1 MTDIQYDASALF
13 DIMPSF
19 WRSYPDRQVLET
31 VYGAY
36 LRLADADYASLFTDD
51 DNKDLFSLQGTR
63 YQPLHYQVF
72 DAWET
77 LSAPHNHL
85 HHTEAW
91 PDAVALVHTLKV
103 PGVALGTRNLLFVD
117 DNYLP
122 PFLYRLEESWWVE
135 DNEIVRGTKVQID
148 SRKLAT
154 YFSQGAVGTAT
165 AYSRDDLTIPVDLS
179 TFTTA
184 RLTSFDHREIITQVA
199 EPDNTEYTFGPDFDI
214 AGADVFIEFVDIFR
228 DVEVEYTPTGLT
240 LTLPKYLGSAARG
253 ILEFAS
259 GNRTEVALASGITL
273 PSTYGDRV
281 TAVYYYV
288 GFKLN
293 SQLTISTDSIRVD
306 GTAFAAGTTV
316 TVNNKPLT
324 STTLLEKSSPV
335 VNLEC
340 GPVSE
345 LTEVRYF
352 GTDIRS
358 FAIKESV
365 PTILD
370 CGDAGM
376 TDQMI
381 SFKSALTKNTT
392 FKVLIAKHEDHAHV
406 REELTAPTAAGG
418 TVTLSQPLK
427 DLASPLLFIND
438 RCLTETTDYV
448 VNSATEIQFV
458 DGYGADVPVDIYYE
472 VSTPVQHN
480 HVLEQQ
486 SVSGNIPS
494 DRYELKQPYLESQPM
509 LTFTASNL
517 KGEDTR
523 TDQTVLFPFNQ
534 INGTLYTYLY
544 PTTGRKY
551 RHLIPYIEEEE
562 YNYRGR
568 LESAARLSDGID
580 VSSVDLGPDDF
591 EIVDEGSHRY
601 VYTDQRISAGFW
613 KDARI
618 CEDAVPRA
626 WGTLVGL
633 EEGCSPEM
641 VKAIGI
647 LIAALRAPSS
657 GFNIDNYGSILLGS
671 AFTSTEG
678 YFAGTSNTATGV
690 VANIRST
697 DPLVSDYTLPV
708 SECSNIMLSTGRCL
722 PRLSAVNRLVTTRD
736 IAKLDEP
743 WMAMA
748 LETLSADISFATRLD
763 RSSVKQITSAPFSY
777 DENSRILVDY
787 SVDFEE
793 SGVGPGS
800 LLRARF
806 GYTGVELD
814 STLPSVFLTLVKRR
828 LSKHMI
834 EVEIVLTPPPTSYGD
849 GGYSDGTWSGIVPA
863 SVYVQSYTVWGI
875 DTRRQDVGSRMDRLD
890 PRRFAALKNVAAAF
904 NFAVQIDWST
914 MTAGRDT
921 DWLRLLLEKVRPV
934 DTQYFAY
941 TEAFSDICSS
951 PLKDTLGTTV
961 RTVDP
966 EVTFEPNTLF
976 MEESFVGLAE
986 VIQPSADNEALY
998 NGACPT
1004 YGTFVTA
1011 VVERAPVDLRQGE
1024 YVITSGDMYSDAYA
1038 NTYSTARGLEN
1049 ELYQIVRSGPLDT
1062 YALVGGSAT
1071 APRAARG
1078 IRLGSGAYIE
1088 IDAQASD
1095 FAGVNRSFEY
1105 VSGQQFT
1112 INIWID
1118 LTAASHTVGNTP
1130 TLFSWGD
1137 IEIDLEAK
1145 AGGAYTP
1152 RAKVF
1157 SASPIESNTD
1167 VLVDTTNLITL
1178 TYGQPVGQNYYEEI
1192 LYVNGAEVARS
1203 TSTNVAATTLASFTS
1218 TGYIG
1223 RNTAGDAS
1231 AQYES
1236 GLLLF
1241 DMRAF
1246 PMTATNVVD
1255 AYNAGTGVFPPIGID
1270 LVGKGLHYPDALVTY
1285 QFHSTFTAPVIPD
1298 YSTNAFN
1305 AQLSGTT
1312 TFITGGLLTSLAQ
1325 PGDNHIITKYVGEN
1339 GAETYVPKASVYAPT
1354 LNRDGATGVVDAD
1367 GNVYA
1372 GGADINDNSL
1382 TLSRD
1387 GGSYILPNVGFSK
1400 QADHTWARFAP
1411 DIVYAS
1417 ASIEVDTSD
1426 LYTGFTQELP

>member
-1 MTDIQYDASALF
+1 MTDIQHDASALF

-51 DNKDLFSLQGTR
+51 DNKDLFSLQGRR

-77 LSAPHNHL
+77 LSAPHNHF

-91 PDAVALVHTLKV
+91 PAVVDLVHTLKV

-122 PFLYRLEESWWVE
+122 PFLYRLEETWWLE
-135 DNEIVRGTKVQID
+135 GNEIVRGTRVQVD
-148 SRKLAT
+148 SRKLAK
-154 YFSQGAVGTAT
+154 YFSADAVGTAT
-165 AYSRDDLTIPVDLS
+165 AYSRDDQNPAVDLT
-179 TFTTA
+179 TFTTV
-184 RLTSFDHREIITQVA
+184 RLTSFDHREIVTQSA
-199 EPDNTEYTFGPDFDI
+199 EPDNTKYTFGSDFDI

-228 DVEVEYTPTGLT
+228 EVEIKYELTGLT
-240 LTLPKYLGSAARG
+240 LTLPSYLGQASRG
-253 ILEFAS
+253 ILEFES
-259 GNRTEVALASGITL
+259 GNRVEVALSSGVTL
-273 PSTYGDRV
+273 PSAYGDRV

-293 SQLTISTDSIRVD
+293 SQLTISSDSIKVD
-306 GTAFAAGTTV
+306 GTTFAAGTTV
-316 TVNNKPLT
+316 TVNNRPLT
-324 STTLLEKSSPV
+324 STTTVAKNTQV
-335 VNLEC
+335 VSLEC
-340 GPVSE
+340 GPLSE

-352 GTDIRS
+352 GTDIRG
-358 FAIKESV
+358 FAINESV

-370 CGDAGM
+370 CGTPGM
-376 TDQMI
+376 TEQTI
-381 SFKSALTKNTT
+381 SFKSPLTRNTT
-392 FKVLIAKHEDHAHV
+392 FKVLIAKDEAHAHV
-406 REELTAPTAAGG
+406 REQLTAPTAAGG
-418 TVTLSQPLK
+418 TITLSQELN
-427 DLASPLLFIND
+427 DLNCALLFING
-438 RCLTETTDYV
+438 RRLTETTDYV
-448 VNSATEIQFV
+448 VNSTTEIEFV
-458 DGYGADVPVDIYYE
+458 AGYPADTPVDVYYE
-472 VSTPVQHN
+472 VGTSVQHN

-486 SVSGNIPS
+486 SVSGNVPT
-494 DRYELKQPYLESQPM
+494 DRYELNRPYLESQPM
-509 LTFTASNL
+509 LTLTASTL
-517 KGEDTR
+517 TSTDTR
-523 TDQTVLFPFNQ
+523 TDQTILFPQ
-534 INGTLYTYLY
+534 DQVNGTLYTYLY

-551 RHLIPYIEEEE
+551 RHLLPYIEEEE
-562 YNYRGR
+562 WNYKGR
-568 LESAARLSDGID
+568 LETAARLSDGID
-580 VSSVDLGPDDF
+580 VSSVDLGSDDF

-613 KDARI
+613 KDAYI

-633 EEGCSPEM
+633 ETGCSPEM
-641 VKAIGI
+641 VRAIGV

-671 AFTSTEG
+671 EFTSTEG
-678 YFAGTSNTATGV
+678 YFVGASNTATGT

-697 DPLVSDYTLPV
+697 DPLVADYALPV

-748 LETLSADISFATRLD
+748 LETLSADISFASRLD
-763 RSSVKQITSAPFSY
+763 QSSVKQITSAPFSY
-777 DENSRILVDY
+777 DENTRILVDY

-806 GYTGVELD
+806 GYTGVDLNA
-814 STLPSVFLTLVKRR
+814 TLPSVFLTLVKRR
-828 LSKHMI
+828 ISKHMI
-834 EVEIVLTPPPTSYGD
+834 EVEIELTPPPTSYGD
-849 GGYSDGTWSGIVPA
+849 GGYSEGSWSGIVPA

-875 DTRRQDVGSRMDRLD
+875 DTRQQDTGTRMDRLD

-904 NFAVQIDWST
+904 NFAVQIDWSA

-921 DWLRLLLEKVRPV
+921 DWLRMLLEKVRPV

-941 TEAFSDICSS
+941 TEAFSDLCSS
-951 PLKDTLGTTV
+951 PLKDTVGTAV

-966 EVTFEPNTLF
+966 ELNFEPNALF
-976 MEESFVGLAE
+976 VEESFFGLAE
-986 VIQPSADNEALY
+986 VIEPTADNAALY
-998 NGACPT
+998 SGTCPT

-1024 YVITSGDMYSDAYA
+1024 YVITNSQMYSDAYA

-1049 ELYQIVRSGPLDT
+1049 ELYQISRTGPQDT
-1062 YALVGGSAT
+1062 YVLTGGSAST
-1071 APRAARG
+1071 PRPARG
-1078 IRLGSGAYIE
+1078 IRFDSGAYLT
-1088 IDAQASD
+1088 IDANASD
-1095 FAGVNRSFEY
+1095 FGGLNRSFSY
-1105 VSGQQFT
+1105 VTEQQFT

-1118 LTAASHTVGNTP
+1118 LTGASHSVGDTP

-1145 AGGAYTP
+1145 AGIVYTP
-1152 RAKVF
+1152 RAKAF
-1157 SASPIESNTD
+1157 SATPISANVD
-1167 VLVDTTNLITL
+1167 VLPDTTNLITL
-1178 TYGQPVGQNYYEEI
+1178 TYGKPTGQNYYEEI
-1192 LYVNGAEVARS
+1192 LYVNGVEAARS
-1203 TSTNVAATTLASFTS
+1203 TSTDPTTTKIPSFTS

-1223 RNTAGDAS
+1223 RNTPNDAS
-1231 AQYES
+1231 ALYES

-1241 DMRAF
+1241 DLRTF
-1246 PMTATNVVD
+1246 PMTATAVLETYSV
-1255 AYNAGTGVFPPIGID
+1255 GEGVFPPIGID
-1270 LVGKGLHYPDALVTY
+1270 LNGKGLHYANAWVTY
-1285 QFHSTFTAPVIPD
+1285 QFHSTFTGDTIPD

-1312 TFITGGLLTSLAQ
+1312 AFITGGLLTTLAQ
-1325 PGDNHIITKYVGEN
+1325 PGDNHIITKYVGED
-1339 GAETYVPKASVYAPT
+1339 GSETYVPKASVYAPA
-1354 LNRDGATGVVDAD
+1354 LNQDGATGFVDAD